1 MFKDIDHALSVLIE
15 RKNMTLGIDYLND
28 CLIFLGNPQNRLNCI
43 HIGGTNGKGSTTN
56 YVRSILQESGYKVG
70 TFTSPHLVSHN
81 DRIRI
86 NNIPISDEKLLYY
99 LNETYPFW
107 DRFKLSMFEI
117 DMLIS
122 ILYFLDEEV
131 EWVVY
136 EVGLGGRLDATNV
149 ITPKVIGITNVDFD
163 HMGILGDTLDK
174 IAYEKAGIFKKDVP
188 IYTTETKLEC
198 LEVFSDRSQKLNAVV
213 NQVKIPKYQGN
224 YNFNVL
230 GIEIELVDQGIY
242 QIDNATLAIY
252 LIKALELEIKDSV
265 IKKAIENT
273 NWPGRFERVRDN
285 LFLDGAHNEVGVLK
299 MLKTLS
305 DYPRPWRVVF
315 TALGDKD
322 HQKMVKTLYDAVDEL
337 IITEFDFYRAASA
350 IDIANNLNVRVIKD
364 YKQAIDY
371 LLKNS
376 KGTSV
381 VTGSLYFI
389 SDARAY
395 IKSVE

>member
-198 LEVFSDRSQKLNAVV
+198 LEVFSDRSQKLNAVL
-213 NQVKIPKYQGN
+213 NQVKIPKYKGN

-350 IDIANNLNVRVIKD
+350 RDIANNLNVRVIKD
-364 YKQAIDY
+364 YKKAIDY

-395 IKSVE
+395 LKSVE

>member
-1 MFKDIDHALSVLIE
+1 MFKDIDQALSVLIE

-28 CLIFLGNPQNRLNCI
+28 CLTFLGNPQNRLNCI

-122 ILYFLDEEV
+122 ILYFLEEEV

-198 LEVFSDRSQKLNAVV
+198 LEVFSDRSQKLNAVL
-213 NQVKIPKYQGN
+213 NQVKIPKYKGN

-322 HQKMVKTLYDAVDEL
+322 HRKMVKTLYDAVDEL

-350 IDIANNLNVRVIKD
+350 RDIAKNLNVRVIKD

-395 IKSVE
+395 LKSVE

>member
-122 ILYFLDEEV
+122 ILYFLEEEV

-350 IDIANNLNVRVIKD
+350 RDIANNLNVRVIKD

-395 IKSVE
+395 LKSVE

>member
-1 MFKDIDHALSVLIE
+1 
-15 RKNMTLGIDYLND
+15 
-28 CLIFLGNPQNRLNCI
+28 
-43 HIGGTNGKGSTTN
+43 
-56 YVRSILQESGYKVG
+56 
-70 TFTSPHLVSHN
+70 
-81 DRIRI
+81 I

-122 ILYFLDEEV
+122 ILYFLEEEV

-198 LEVFSDRSQKLNAVV
+198 LEVFSDRSQKLNAVL
-213 NQVKIPKYQGN
+213 NQVKIPKYKGN
-224 YNFNVL
+224 YNFYVL

-322 HQKMVKTLYDAVDEL
+322 HRKMVKTLYDAVDEL

-350 IDIANNLNVRVIKD
+350 RDIAKNLNVRVIKD

-395 IKSVE
+395 LKSVE

>member
-350 IDIANNLNVRVIKD
+350 RDIANNLNVRVIKD

-395 IKSVE
+395 LKSVE